1 MSKVI
6 YATKDDIN
14 DIIASD
20 GVVFVDFF
28 ATWCGPCKMLG
39 PTIDKLADIYDNR
52 AKIVKA
58 DVDICEEYAIKL
70 GIVSVPTMKIFK
82 NGVLVDTLV
91 GLVPQAKIQ
100 MILDSHID

>member
-6 YATKDDIN
+6 YATKDDIS

-28 ATWCGPCKMLG
+28 ATWCGPCKMLA
-39 PTIDKLADIYDNR
+39 PTIDKLAEIYDTR

-58 DVDICEEYAIKL
+58 DVDLCEEYAMSL
-70 GIVSVPTMKIFK
+70 GISSVPTMKIFK
-82 NGVLVDTLV
+82 NGVLVDSLV
-91 GLVPQAKIQ
+91 GLVPQSKIQ
-100 MILDSHID
+100 TIIDSHID